1 MKRSDS
7 LGEGDAQTSR
17 PQVKRARSQ
26 TTLDQYFTRPLPNR
40 STPKE
45 TTQQRAGLQALP
57 VECLDNICSYLHDEN
72 YFASLVA
79 FALASKT
86 CHGVA
91 KGFLVETIK
100 FRIEKVHDTWKSEL
114 YKNRL
119 KIQEETFHSDVR
131 LCSEALLR
139 DGTFTSVRRLVFDD
153 TRELDLVHE
162 PGHRQYRNIW
172 QQPTLSDFERYK
184 DRGGFEGYLS
194 YDDPRSFEGD
204 EGLPDGYGYRGH
216 HGLPE
221 FHRNELNDN
230 HFWAPLAALVRKL
243 SALQDLQFGCSS
255 PFPRCLLEALH
266 EKAYLCR
273 LWIRNFR
280 LHSALE
286 GPNRSLDGPD
296 LELAKSPC
304 LYGVRCWYVEA
315 EVGFDCPRGGW
326 KDTANASVMGHLTRL
341 SPNLKEISM
350 LMHRW
355 QRYEAI
361 SWDSFRHLHEG
372 EVKNTA
378 ASLESLR
385 LKIMFDPL
393 TPLVSRGAL
402 ESWST
407 CVDFAQLRNLYLSH
421 CPTLEG
427 FQLLSSSDF
436 RSLECLDLRVTKK
449 YRDPVEPSDL
459 EQTEEALRMAVQ
471 QFVDGLSSQLST
483 LRITGESRFYEFP
496 AGLGHTLRTLD
507 LTKGTAEPL
516 TIGDVK
522 EILKLSP
529 LIEHLGL
536 KIARTKGDAGE
547 VATYRALG
555 RFSNLRSLQI
565 FLNVTMPYITRS
577 MLRELDLYEEI
588 EEEYPDIFS
597 WLPPFCNVQE
607 EDREL
612 ADTVHQLLNHHG
624 TSICN
629 QYDMD
634 DRESVYS
641 PYKEEL
647 VQDFL
652 VNMAV
657 DEKLARSIFGVISG
671 ATASRSISMLQSLKL
686 ITTGYEDFN
695 IVEERLWEYQVPWK
709 TGWTVERDPTN
720 LSKTIVRA
728 DKPGKWPGTSPDVL
742 LDYRAGGLDLVL
754 RSLWK
759 IRAEDSGEKMDPED
773 NIGPYGQKLD
783 RYAELNTKFGA
794 RGKLD
799 WESFP
804 LNLNA

>member
-230 HFWAPLAALVRKL
+230 HFWAPLAALV
-243 SALQDLQFGCSS
+243 Q
-255 PFPRCLLEALH
+255 
-266 EKAYLCR
+266 
-273 LWIRNFR
+273 
-280 LHSALE
+280 
-286 GPNRSLDGPD
+286 
-296 LELAKSPC
+296 
-304 LYGVRCWYVEA
+304 
-315 EVGFDCPRGGW
+315 
-326 KDTANASVMGHLTRL
+326 
-341 SPNLKEISM
+341 
-350 LMHRW
+350 
-355 QRYEAI
+355 
-361 SWDSFRHLHEG
+361 
-372 EVKNTA
+372 
-378 ASLESLR
+378 
-385 LKIMFDPL
+385 
-393 TPLVSRGAL
+393 
-402 ESWST
+402 
-407 CVDFAQLRNLYLSH
+407 
-421 CPTLEG
+421 G

>member
-1 MKRSDS
+1 MKRSDP

-45 TTQQRAGLQALP
+45 TAQQRAGLQALP

-139 DGTFTSVRRLVFDD
+139 DGTFTSVRRLVLDD
-153 TRELDLVHE
+153 TRELDFVHE

-172 QQPTLSDFERYK
+172 QQPTLSDFERHK
-184 DRGGFEGYLS
+184 DGCGFEGYLS

-221 FHRNELNDN
+221 FHRNELDDD
-230 HFWAPLAALVRKL
+230 HFWAPLAALVRYGFATFVYTVRWRVPTDPLMDLTWNWL
-243 SALQDLQFGCSS
+243 S
-255 PFPRCLLEALH
+255 LLVYM
-266 EKAYLCR
+266 AYD
-273 LWIRNFR
+273 
-280 LHSALE
+280 A
-286 GPNRSLDGPD
+286 
-296 LELAKSPC
+296 
-304 LYGVRCWYVEA
+304 
-315 EVGFDCPRGGW
+315 
-326 KDTANASVMGHLTRL
+326 ANASVMGHLTRL

-372 EVKNTA
+372 EGKNTA

-449 YRDPVEPSDL
+449 YRDPGEPADL

-471 QFVDGLSSQLST
+471 QFVGGLSSQLST

-516 TIGDVK
+516 TIGDVE
-522 EILKLSP
+522 EISRLSP

-565 FLNVTMPYITRS
+565 FLNVTMPYITSS
-577 MLRELDLYEEI
+577 MLRELDLYEKI

-597 WLPPFCNVQE
+597 WLPPFCNAEE

-612 ADTVHQLLNHHG
+612 ADTVHQLLNYHG
-624 TSICN
+624 MSICN
-629 QYDMD
+629 QSDMD

-641 PYKEEL
+641 PYKKEL
-647 VQDFL
+647 VEDFL

-671 ATASRSISMLQSLKL
+671 AAASRSKSMLQSLKL

-759 IRAEDSGEKMDPED
+759 IRAEDSGEKMDPKN

-804 LNLNA
+804 LKLNA